1 MSQAPRSEPGA
12 WAAPHRGT
20 AAMVS
25 MMGLYFLVLLSVGI
39 LRPIRNTLALDGLGQ
54 TDFYKVYL
62 ISALVILF
70 VPVLNYLSDRISW
83 RRLIPSVAFF
93 FALNLLL
100 FRALYTE
107 GSTIFGLV
115 FYGWY
120 DLFAAALVAQLFMV
134 TQLFFHARLARNAYP
149 LVIACGSLGASVGG
163 AITGFL
169 AESLGTP
176 NLLLVAAILIA
187 VFSVAV
193 ILVWSMDGMV
203 PEISPVRKKRR
214 SKASSGLGLRAIF
227 SNRQVLLITSL
238 VLITILVKQL
248 VDYQFNTITKEF
260 FVERDAIA
268 SFQGKFGAATQW
280 LPILVLLGIRKPL
293 KHWGVGFAVLV
304 LPVAMLL
311 TNVGLLLFWGLWAAV
326 AAKGAEQSFR
336 YSAERAGREILYVPV
351 PDEIKL
357 KAKAY
362 IDMAVEKGL
371 GKLISAGLIFLL
383 LTRMEYRQVA
393 WAGAFLAVVWIALAL
408 AVRREYIRSLA
419 QAVENRFAS
428 LHGVF
433 ASLSDPGS
441 QKVVREALTADDRQV
456 AFALDLLA
464 QAPPPDSEAL
474 APELEGLLERD
485 APELRRRALDLL
497 ARIPKTADPS
507 ALRSKLTD
515 PESQVREAA
524 VRALHATAQG
534 EEEKLLVEL
543 LDSPHPAVRTATL
556 SCLARG
562 EISAEK
568 LHLPTRLRQELAHGR
583 DGAGDTDFRIERA
596 LVAAALRPD
605 SAVGII
611 QELLDD
617 PEPRVVQA
625 ALRSAGL
632 LGDPTLH
639 PAIVAKLAHP
649 ALRDAAREALTAQ
662 GKESLPAL
670 GQHLLDSSQD
680 PAVRRQIPAVLA
692 RIPHPETLSLLVSA
706 VVAPETEQVLD
717 YRAIKALSKLRAR
730 NPELKF
736 EGGAIQGLLDRSLET
751 AQRLTRTREFLR
763 QQERESRTLRLLDRA
778 VAEAWEERREEVFRC
793 LGLLHPPSDVHR
805 CYVAIARGETV
816 PRANALEWLE
826 STIGYDAFQRLLPL
840 VGEGPPAPP
849 SHDPIPV
856 LQKLAGD
863 EDHWIACLA
872 VRAMAELN
880 GKNDVPHSPAG
891 RASMDLVETVFLLQQ
906 VDVLRDARTSDL
918 ALLASIAR
926 EMDVDTGTVLIQK
939 NEPAEAL
946 HVVVRGKVELAG
958 PGGDFTLTDGMAFGT
973 WALIDAVPSLVEVRA
988 AAPTRLIRIEQAE
1001 FHDLLSDHPELAIGM
1016 LQGLARRVRTLVT

>member
-1 MSQAPRSEPGA
+1 MRSEPGA
-12 WAAPHRGT
+12 GAGAHRGT
-20 AAMVS
+20 AAMVA

-70 VPVLNYLSDRISW
+70 VPILNQLSDRISW
-83 RRLIPSVAFF
+83 QRLIPSVAFF

-107 GSTIFGLV
+107 GNTLFGLL

-120 DLFAAALVAQLFMV
+120 DLFAATLVTQLFMV

-149 LVIACGSLGASVGG
+149 LVIAAGSLGASVGG
-163 AITGFL
+163 AVTGFL
-169 AESLGTP
+169 AESVGTP
-176 NLLLVAAILIA
+176 NLLLVAASLIG
-187 VFSVAV
+187 VFSLAV
-193 ILVWSMDGMV
+193 IVVWSMEGMV
-203 PEISPVRKKRR
+203 PEVSPARKKREP
-214 SKASSGLGLRAIF
+214 KAGHGLGIRAIF

-248 VDYQFNTITKEF
+248 VDYQFNTITKEV
-260 FVERDAIA
+260 FVQRDAIA

-280 LPILVLLGIRKPL
+280 LPILVLLGIRTPL
-293 KHWGVGFAVLV
+293 KRWGVGFAVLV

-362 IDMAVEKGL
+362 IDVAVEKGL
-371 GKLISAGLIFLL
+371 GKVLSAGLIFLL

-393 WAGAFLAVVWIALAL
+393 WAGAILAVIWIVLAL

-433 ASLSDPGS
+433 ASLNDPAS
-441 QKVVREALTADDRQV
+441 RKVIREALTADDRQA

-464 QAPPPDSEAL
+464 QAPAPDSEAL
-474 APELEGLLERD
+474 AQELEGLLDRD

-497 ARIPKTADPS
+497 ARIPKLANPS
-507 ALRSKLTD
+507 VLRSKLTD
-515 PESQVREAA
+515 PDLHVREAA
-524 VRALHATAQG
+524 VRALHSSVQG
-534 EEEKLLVEL
+534 EEEALLVEL
-543 LDSPHPAVRTATL
+543 LDSPHSAVRTATL

-562 EISAEK
+562 EISAK
-568 LHLPTRLRQELAHGR
+568 TRDLPVRLRQELAHGR
-583 DGAGDTDFRIERA
+583 ESEGDPERRIEQA
-596 LVAAALRPD
+596 LVAAALRPP
-605 SAVGII
+605 SAARII
-611 QELLDD
+611 QDLLED
-617 PEPRVVQA
+617 PEPRVVEA

-632 LGDPTLH
+632 LGDPSLH
-639 PAIVAKLAHP
+639 PAIIAKLAHP
-649 ALRDAAREALTAQ
+649 SLRDAAREALAAQ

-670 GQHLLDSSQD
+670 GQHLLDVTQN
-680 PAVRRQIPAVLA
+680 PAVRRHIPSVLA
-692 RIPHPETLSLLVSA
+692 RIPHPETFDLLVSA

-730 NPELKF
+730 NPELEFK
-736 EGGAIQGLLDRSLET
+736 GAAVQRLLDRSLET
-751 AQRLTRTREFLR
+751 ARRFTRTREFLR
-763 QQERESRTLRLLDRA
+763 SQERESPTLRLLDQA

-805 CYVAIARGETV
+805 CHVAIARGETV

-826 STIGYDAFQRLLPL
+826 STVGYEAFQRLLPL
-840 VGEGPPAPP
+840 VGEGPPPPP
-849 SHDPIPV
+849 SDNPIPV
-856 LQKLAGD
+856 LEELAGD

-872 VRAMAELN
+872 GRAMAELR
-880 GKNDVPHSPAG
+880 GEDDVAHSPAG
-891 RASMDLVETVFLLQQ
+891 RASMDLIETVFLLQQ

-918 ALLASIAR
+918 ALLASIAQ
-926 EMDVDTGTVLIQK
+926 EVDADTGAVLIQK
-939 NEPAEAL
+939 DEPAEAL

-958 PGGDFTLTDGMAFGT
+958 PGGTLTLTDGMAFGT
-973 WALIDAVPSLVEVRA
+973 WALIDAVPSLVEVTA
-988 AAPTRLIRIEQAE
+988 VAPTRLLRIEQAE

>member
-1 MSQAPRSEPGA
+1 
-12 WAAPHRGT
+12 
-20 AAMVS
+20 

-39 LRPIRNTLALDGLGQ
+39 LRPIRNTLALDGLAQ

-62 ISALVILF
+62 ISALVIFF
-70 VPVLNYLSDRISW
+70 VPLLNQLSDRISW

-107 GSTIFGLV
+107 GSTLFGLL

-120 DLFAAALVAQLFMV
+120 DLFAATLVAQLFMV

-149 LVIACGSLGASVGG
+149 LVIAGGSLGASVGG
-163 AITGFL
+163 AVTGFL

-176 NLLLVAAILIA
+176 NLLLVAAVLIA
-187 VFSVAV
+187 LFSVTV
-193 ILVWSMDGMV
+193 ILVWSMEGMV
-203 PEISPVRKKRR
+203 PEVSPARRKREPK
-214 SKASSGLGLRAIF
+214 SGKGLGIRAIF

-248 VDYQFNTITKEF
+248 VDYQFNTITKEV
-260 FVERDAIA
+260 FVDRDAIA

-293 KHWGVGFAVLV
+293 KRWGVGFAVLV

-362 IDMAVEKGL
+362 IDVAVEKGL
-371 GKLISAGLIFLL
+371 GKLLSAGLIFLL
-383 LTRMEYRQVA
+383 LTRLEYRQVA
-393 WAGAFLAVVWIALAL
+393 WAGAFLAVVWITLAL

-441 QKVVREALTADDRQV
+441 QRVIREALTGDDRQS

-464 QAPPPDSEAL
+464 QAPAADSEAL

-485 APELRRRALDLL
+485 SPELRRRALDLL
-497 ARIPKTADPS
+497 ARVPKTAAPS
-507 ALRSKLTD
+507 VLRRKLTD
-515 PESQVREAA
+515 PDPEVREAA
-524 VRALHATAQG
+524 VRALHASVKG
-534 EEEKLLVEL
+534 DEEALLVEL
-543 LDSPHPAVRTATL
+543 LDSADPAVRTATL

-562 EISAEK
+562 EISTES
-568 LHLPTRLRQELAHGR
+568 LDLPSRLRQELAPGR
-583 DGAGDTDFRIERA
+583 ETAGGPDRRIERA
-596 LVAAALRPD
+596 LVAAALRPP
-605 SAVGII
+605 SAAGII
-611 QELLDD
+611 RELLDD
-617 PEPRVVQA
+617 ADPRVVEA

-632 LGDPTLH
+632 LGDPSLH
-639 PAIVAKLAHP
+639 PAMIAKLAHP
-649 ALRDAAREALTAQ
+649 ALRDVAREALASQ
-662 GKESLPAL
+662 GKECLPAL
-670 GQHLLDSSQD
+670 GKLLLDVTQD
-680 PAVRRQIPAVLA
+680 AAVRRHIPSVLA
-692 RIPHPETLSLLVSA
+692 RIPHEETLSLLVRA
-706 VVAPETEQVLD
+706 VVAPETDQVLD
-717 YRAIKALSKLRAR
+717 HRAIKALNKLRAR
-730 NPELKF
+730 NPGLEF
-736 EGGAIQGLLDRSLET
+736 EREAVQRLLDRSLET
-751 AQRLTRTREFLR
+751 ARRLTRTREFLR
-763 QQERESRTLRLLDRA
+763 QQEEGSPTLRLLDQA
-778 VAEAWEERREEVFRC
+778 VAEAWEVRREEVFRC

-805 CYVAIARGETV
+805 SYVAIARGETV

-826 STIGYDAFQRLLPL
+826 STIGYEAFQRLLPL
-840 VGEGPPAPP
+840 VGEGTTPP
-849 SHDPIPV
+849 SSDDPIPV
-856 LQKLAGD
+856 LEGLAGD

-872 VRAMAELN
+872 VRAIAELR
-880 GKNDVPHSPAG
+880 GNDDATHSPVG
-891 RASMDLVETVFLLQQ
+891 RTSMDLIETVFLLQQ

-926 EMDVDTGTVLIQK
+926 EVDADTGAVLIRK
-939 NEPAEAL
+939 DDPSEAL
-946 HVVVRGKVELAG
+946 HVVVRGKVELEG
-958 PGGDFTLTDGMAFGT
+958 PGGNLTLTDGMAFGT

-988 AAPTRLIRIEQAE
+988 ASPTRLLCIERAE